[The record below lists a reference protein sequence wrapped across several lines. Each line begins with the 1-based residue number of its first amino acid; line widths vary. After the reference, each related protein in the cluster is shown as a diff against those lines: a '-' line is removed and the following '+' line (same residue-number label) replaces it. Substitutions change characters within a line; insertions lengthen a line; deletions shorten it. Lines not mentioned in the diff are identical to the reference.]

1 MSKTL
6 LVLGEKYYLN
16 LLVKYICNAHAMYQY
31 YARLSNSFF
40 AILVENS
47 PVMDMAQDS
56 EPGLIYNS
64 HYGNGVPTIF
74 TS

>member
-40 AILVENS
+40 AILVEGGGRGGS
-47 PVMDMAQDS
+47 KKI
-56 EPGLIYNS
+56 GLYKVKIRLR
-64 HYGNGVPTIF
+64 GGGGGGKK
-74 TS
+74 

>member
-40 AILVENS
+40 AILVEGGGRGGSKKIGLYN
-47 PVMDMAQDS
+47 DS
-56 EPGLIYNS
+56 KKSDIIYE
-64 HYGNGVPTIF
+64 
-74 TS
+74 